1 MREAP
6 ALKILRERRARLFR
20 RRLRSCGCGR
30 TATPISSGHR
40 CVVRRARREAVEE
53 VLIVNHC
60 EHNSPRPGALR
71 SSPHAV
77 HVVRAL
83 CSSLHTAH
91 ARVRATELFIDA
103 ERAWRTARGSR
114 RPRCPD

>member
-6 ALKILRERRARLFR
+6 ALKILMERRASLLR
-20 RRLRSCGCGR
+20 RRLRSCGCVARPRRFRQG
-30 TATPISSGHR
+30 TAASSGTR
-40 CVVRRARREAVEE
+40 CEVVEE

-60 EHNSPRPGALR
+60 EHNTPRLGALR
-71 SSPHAV
+71 SSLHGAC
-77 HVVRAL
+77 VRAL

-91 ARVRATELFIDA
+91 ARVRAAELVFDA
-103 ERAWRTARGSR
+103 ELAGRTARASR

>member
-6 ALKILRERRARLFR
+6 ALKILRERSASLFR

-40 CVVRRARREAVEE
+40 CVVRRALRAARWFEE

-60 EHNSPRPGALR
+60 EHNTPRPGALR
-71 SSPHAV
+71 SSLHGAC
-77 HVVRAL
+77 VVRAL
-83 CSSLHTAH
+83 RSSLHTAH
-91 ARVRATELFIDA
+91 ARVRATELFFDA
-103 ERAWRTARGSR
+103 ELARRTA
-114 RPRCPD
+114 